1 MRRVGQAGLV
11 RAPRGRRMTRG
22 QAAILRFVL
31 ICAAWAVGQTL
42 TWGLAIGPIGVVIPA
57 VLAIGVLVVTEG
69 LGRPRSGG
77 ADLKY
82 WRGRRVDDDDKPGGR
97 WN

>member
-1 MRRVGQAGLV
+1 MN
-11 RAPRGRRMTRG
+11 RG
-22 QAAILRFVL
+22 QAAVLRFIL

-57 VLAIGVLVVTEG
+57 ALAIGVLVVTED
-69 LGRPRSGG
+69 LGRARVVRG
-77 ADLKY
+77 DLKY
-82 WRGRRVDDDDKPGGR
+82 WRGRRVNDDEPGGR

>member
-1 MRRVGQAGLV
+1 
-11 RAPRGRRMTRG
+11 MTRQ

-31 ICAAWAVGQTL
+31 VCAAFAIGQTL
-42 TWGLAIGPIGVVIPA
+42 TWGLAIGPLGVVIPA
-57 VLAIGVLVVTEG
+57 ALAIGVLVVTAD
-69 LGRPRSGG
+69 LGRSRASG

-82 WRGRRVDDDDKPGGR
+82 WRGQRVDDDQRRGR

>member
-1 MRRVGQAGLV
+1 
-11 RAPRGRRMTRG
+11 MTRA
-22 QAAILRFVL
+22 QAALLRFVL

-42 TWGLAIGPIGVVIPA
+42 TWGVVGPLVVVIPA
-57 VLAIGVLVVTEG
+57 ALAIGVLVVTAD
-69 LGRPRSGG
+69 LGRPRAGG

-82 WRGRRVDDDDKPGGR
+82 WRGRRVDDDERRGR

>member
-1 MRRVGQAGLV
+1 
-11 RAPRGRRMTRG
+11 MTRA

-42 TWGLAIGPIGVVIPA
+42 TWGLAFGPIGVVIPA
-57 VLAIGVLVVTEG
+57 VLAVGVLVVTED
-69 LGRPRSGG
+69 LGRPRPGG
-77 ADLKY
+77 GDLKY
-82 WRGRRVDDDDKPGGR
+82 WRGRRVDDDERRGR

>member
-1 MRRVGQAGLV
+1 
-11 RAPRGRRMTRG
+11 MTRA

-42 TWGLAIGPIGVVIPA
+42 TWGLAFGPIGVIIPA
-57 VLAIGVLVVTEG
+57 VLAIGVLVVTED
-69 LGRPRSGG
+69 LGRPRASGG
-77 ADLKY
+77 DLKY
-82 WRGRRVDDDDKPGGR
+82 WRGRRIDDDDHRGR

>member
-1 MRRVGQAGLV
+1 
-11 RAPRGRRMTRG
+11 MTRG
-22 QAAILRFVL
+22 QAAILRFGL

-42 TWGLAIGPIGVVIPA
+42 TWGLVIGPIEVIIPA
-57 VLAIGVLVVTEG
+57 ALAIGVLVVTED

-77 ADLKY
+77 GDLKY
-82 WRGRRVDDDDKPGGR
+82 WRGRRVDGDARRGR

>member
-1 MRRVGQAGLV
+1 
-11 RAPRGRRMTRG
+11 MTRG

-42 TWGLAIGPIGVVIPA
+42 TWGLAIGSIGVVIPA
-57 VLAIGVLVVTEG
+57 ALAIGVVVVTQG
-69 LGRPRSGG
+69 LGRPRPAGG
-77 ADLKY
+77 DLKY
-82 WRGRRVDDDDKPGGR
+82 WRGRRVDDDERRGR

>member
-1 MRRVGQAGLV
+1 
-11 RAPRGRRMTRG
+11 MTRG

-42 TWGLAIGPIGVVIPA
+42 TWGLTLGPVGVVIPA
-57 VLAIGVLVVTEG
+57 ALAIGTLVVTED
-69 LGRPRSGG
+69 LGRPRASGG
-77 ADLKY
+77 DLKY
-82 WRGRRVDDDDKPGGR
+82 WRGRRVDDEQPRRPRVDDHDRRDR

>member
-1 MRRVGQAGLV
+1 MN
-11 RAPRGRRMTRG
+11 RG
-22 QAAILRFVL
+22 QAAVLRFVL

-57 VLAIGVLVVTEG
+57 VLAIGVLVVTED
-69 LGRPRSGG
+69 LGRQRAAGG
-77 ADLKY
+77 DLKY
-82 WRGRRVDDDDKPGGR
+82 WRGRRVEDDERRGR

>member
-1 MRRVGQAGLV
+1 
-11 RAPRGRRMTRG
+11 MTRE

-31 ICAAWAVGQTL
+31 ICAAFAVGQTL
-42 TWGLAIGPIGVVIPA
+42 TWGLAIGPLGVVIPA
-57 VLAIGVLVVTEG
+57 ALAIGVLVLTAD
-69 LGRPRSGG
+69 LGRPHASG

-82 WRGRRVDDDDKPGGR
+82 WRGRRVDDDERRGR